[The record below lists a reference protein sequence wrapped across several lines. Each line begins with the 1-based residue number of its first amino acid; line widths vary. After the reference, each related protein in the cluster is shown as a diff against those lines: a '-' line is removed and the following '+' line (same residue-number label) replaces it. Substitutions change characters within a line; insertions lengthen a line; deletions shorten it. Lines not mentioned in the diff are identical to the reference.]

1 MSMFRSFFFFCFFDD
16 HETRISFQLLCIYAV
31 AKFSMALSN
40 DKVNVASSISQGKM
54 LRCRAV
60 PVSGS
65 RIRAIRINDVARI
78 IFYLFRTRLKNI
90 AVTAS
95 FKLIGFF

>member
-1 MSMFRSFFFFCFFDD
+1 MSSIGRHVNVHVSKFFFFFCFFDD
-16 HETRISFQLLCIYAV
+16 HEDTNFIPVALHLCGWSL

-78 IFYLFRTRLKNI
+78 IF
-90 AVTAS
+90 
-95 FKLIGFF
+95 

>member
-1 MSMFRSFFFFCFFDD
+1 MSMFRSFFFFFCFFDD
-16 HETRISFQLLCIYAV
+16 HEDTNFIPVALHLCGWSL

-78 IFYLFRTRLKNI
+78 IF
-90 AVTAS
+90 
-95 FKLIGFF
+95 